1 MRRGR
6 GRPRDPGSIEA
17 GSKRGSPRPLQ
28 RSKTRTVEG
37 AATARARIKLQGR
50 VRAPVKPR
58 KMVMGGVNAA
68 IDVGKRQLELVLGSA
83 GERLV
88 EPNEPRAIRQ
98 LTARL
103 ARRA

>member
-1 MRRGR
+1 M
-6 GRPRDPGSIEA
+6 
-17 GSKRGSPRPLQ
+17 Q

-58 KMVMGGVNAA
+58 KVVMGGVNAA
-68 IDVGKRQLELVLGSA
+68 IDVGKRQLEVVLGSA

-88 EPNEPRAIRQ
+88 EPNEPRAIRR

-103 ARRA
+103 AATGCERVLLEGGS